1 MTFRTYLTSRAMRD
15 VKSIIKA
22 QDLNVSVNTKTN
34 AIGDDV
40 IEVTGSKE
48 EILVLREVFNMIH

>member
-1 MTFRTYLTSRAMRD
+1 MTFRTYLTSRAMRN
-15 VKSIIKA
+15 VKNIIKTE
-22 QDLNVSVNTKTN
+22 DLNVSVNTKTN
-34 AIGDDV
+34 ALGDDV